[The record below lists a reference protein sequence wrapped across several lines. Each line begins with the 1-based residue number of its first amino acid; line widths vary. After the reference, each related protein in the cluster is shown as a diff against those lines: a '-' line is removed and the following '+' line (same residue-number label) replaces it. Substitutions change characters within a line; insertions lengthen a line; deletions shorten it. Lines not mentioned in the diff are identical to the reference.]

1 VFHVC
6 NNPCEVWHGILQV
19 SKSKSNKPANPS
31 KSLPTHN
38 RITSEE
44 YAKCGK
50 FAVQEMNKIW
60 DSLI

>member
-1 VFHVC
+1 MWVL
-6 NNPCEVWHGILQV
+6 PDISQV
-19 SKSKSNKPANPS
+19 SKSKSSKLSDRS

-50 FAVQEMNKIW
+50 FAVQEME
-60 DSLI
+60 

>member
-1 VFHVC
+1 MWIL
-6 NNPCEVWHGILQV
+6 PGILQV
-19 SKSKSNKPANPS
+19 SKSKSNKPTDPN

-50 FAVQEMNKIW
+50 FEVQEIA
-60 DSLI
+60 

>member
-1 VFHVC
+1 LL
-6 NNPCEVWHGILQV
+6 GILQV
-19 SKSKSNKPANPS
+19 LKSKSNKPADPS

-50 FAVQEMNKIW
+50 FAAQEINKIW